1 MSETSTQHRA
11 LKIAGLAAMAAVVA
25 LAKLAGG
32 TQPEL
37 FGVRAEFLL
46 FGLTLLGVALLH
58 HRTFEVAVTGLGF
71 ILLLKL
77 LCVPDFSLGIHIV
90 HEASILTNLLGLLLG
105 FAVLA
110 RHFEQSEMPEILPR
124 YLPDNFLGGFVLLVM
139 VFVLSAFLDNI
150 AAAMIGGTIAMHV
163 YKGHVDIG
171 FLAAIVAA
179 SNAGGAGSV
188 LGDTTTTMMWI
199 AGAPWDCVLRA
210 YAAALPALLFFGLF
224 AAWQQHAHRP
234 IQKDATGSA
243 QLRWERLAAVG
254 LILAG
259 TIVTNVLLDFPAAG
273 VWIAILLCAPFMK
286 TDWAVVPKSLKG
298 SLFLIA
304 LVLCASLM
312 PVEALPA
319 ASWQTAFGL
328 GFLSAVFDNIPL
340 TKLALDQGGYDW
352 GMLAYTVGF
361 GGSMIW
367 FGSSAG
373 VALSNIFPRTK
384 SVGAWLRRGWHVAV
398 AYVIGFFVM
407 LWTIGWHPFEF
418 PH

>member
-1 MSETSTQHRA
+1 MTHPG
-11 LKIAGLAAMAAVVA
+11 LKYGGIAAMAAVVA
-25 LAKLAGG
+25 AAKLAGG
-32 TQPEL
+32 TPPEL
-37 FGVRAEFLL
+37 LGVRAEFFL

-58 HRTFEVAVTGLGF
+58 HRTFEVAITGLGF

-77 LCVPDFSLGIHIV
+77 LCVPTFSLGTHLA

-110 RHFEQSEMPEILPR
+110 RHFEQSEAPELLPR
-124 YLPDNFLGGFVLLVM
+124 YLPDGMAGGFVLLVL
-139 VFVLSAFLDNI
+139 VFVLSSFLDNI

-163 YKGHVDIG
+163 YKGHVDLG

-210 YAAALPALLFFGLF
+210 YAAAVPALLFFGLV
-224 AAWQQHAHRP
+224 AAWQQHRHRP
-234 IQKDATGSA
+234 IQKDALATA
-243 QLRWERLAAVG
+243 RLRWERLAAVA

-259 TIVTNVLLDFPAAG
+259 TIATNVLLDFPAAG

-286 TDWAVVPKSLKG
+286 TDWDVVPKSLKG
-298 SLFLIA
+298 SLFLVA

-328 GFLSAVFDNIPL
+328 GFLSSVFDNIPL

-373 VALSNIFPRTK
+373 VAISNIFPRAK
-384 SVGAWLRRGWHVAV
+384 SVGGWLRRGWHVAV
-398 AYVIGFFVM
+398 AYVIGFYVM
-407 LWTIGWHPFEF
+407 LLTLGWHPFEF
-418 PH
+418 AH

>member
-1 MSETSTQHRA
+1 
-11 LKIAGLAAMAAVVA
+11 
-25 LAKLAGG
+25 
-32 TQPEL
+32 
-37 FGVRAEFLL
+37 
-46 FGLTLLGVALLH
+46 
-58 HRTFEVAVTGLGF
+58 
-71 ILLLKL
+71 
-77 LCVPDFSLGIHIV
+77 
-90 HEASILTNLLGLLLG
+90 TNLLGLLLG
-105 FAVLA
+105 FEVLA
-110 RHFEQSEMPEILPR
+110 RHFEQSEAPELLPR
-124 YLPDNFLGGFVLLVM
+124 WLPDGFMGGFVLLSM

-179 SNAGGAGSV
+179 ANAGGAGSV

-199 AGAPWDCVLRA
+199 DGVAWTDVLHA
-210 YAAALPALLFFGLF
+210 FVAAVPALLFFGLV
-224 AAWQQHAHRP
+224 AAWQQHKVHP
-234 IQKDATGSA
+234 IRKDAPAGA
-243 QLRWERLAAVG
+243 QLRWERLAAVA

-259 TIVTNVLLDFPAAG
+259 TILTNVLLDFPAVG

-286 TDWAVVPKSLKG
+286 TDWQVVPQSLKG
-298 SLFLIA
+298 SLFLVA

-312 PVEALPA
+312 PVEELPA

-352 GMLAYTVGF
+352 GMLAYAVGF

-373 VALSNIFPRTK
+373 VALANIFPRAK
-384 SVGAWLRRGWHVAV
+384 SVGGWLKRGWHVPV
-398 AYVIGFFVM
+398 GYVLGFFIL
-407 LWTIGWHPFEF
+407 LWVLGWQ
-418 PH
+418 PHERHRDVEAPSAMEQPAH